1 MKSET
6 QGENVVL
13 VHDEWCDI
21 HDNKLVIAISIQ
33 CDGNSYVC
41 CKHKICTVSCICNI
55 WNQKRSYWIIWV
67 SSDSAGDDKEKR
79 CSTQGRMIM
88 TPKKCGLCSHL
99 LNLLWQDVSKCYNC
113 GIIRINPHIHG
124 TYLSNKNY
132 LCETTFT
139 LLIRMGIGRS
149 WLNAITHIWNRPYLL
164 MIVAQN
170 EKNISKTKK

>member
-21 HDNKLVIAISIQ
+21 HDNKLVIARSIQ

-41 CKHKICTVSCICNI
+41 CKHKICTVSYICNI

-67 SSDSAGDDKEKR
+67 SSDCAGDDNEKR

-88 TPKKCGLCSHL
+88 TLKSADCVPIC
-99 LNLLWQDVSKCYNC
+99 W
-113 GIIRINPHIHG
+113 
-124 TYLSNKNY
+124 TYFGKMSVLHKW
-132 LCETTFT
+132 
-139 LLIRMGIGRS
+139 LI
-149 WLNAITHIWNRPYLL
+149 Y
-164 MIVAQN
+164 
-170 EKNISKTKK
+170 

>member
-21 HDNKLVIAISIQ
+21 HDNKLVIAKSIQ

-41 CKHKICTVSCICNI
+41 CKHKICTVSYICNI

-67 SSDSAGDDKEKR
+67 SSDCAGDDNEKR

-88 TPKKCGLCSHL
+88 TLKKCGLCSHL
-99 LNLLWQDVSKCYNC
+99 LNLLWQDVSPAQVINIL
-113 GIIRINPHIHG
+113 II
-124 TYLSNKNY
+124 
-132 LCETTFT
+132 
-139 LLIRMGIGRS
+139 
-149 WLNAITHIWNRPYLL
+149 
-164 MIVAQN
+164 IVV
-170 EKNISKTKK
+170 